1 MKPINRF
8 IKGTFISLMLAMML
22 NLGAGFLG
30 SSAGTIMVPEAYAEV
45 DFDAAVGNMK
55 PVEEMPKDAT
65 AVSDMLDKAAKWANW
80 GHAFFAPLINF
91 FSFHI
96 GNFLGTDYIFND
108 KMGEILHKIWVISR
122 NLVNIAFVFILLWLA
137 LNTIFN
143 PGFPLDDLKKK
154 LLFFALLLVGVNF
167 SWLGTRIVLD
177 AANVTT
183 HAVFAIPSGISSP
196 PTANSPCE
204 INGPDEL
211 ARGSCYPTTII
222 APADSGSQ
230 PPLIWED
237 KEGDSD
243 NCAKAKAAY
252 QGSDDSAY
260 LADGTINA
268 KTDTNLTEA
277 SEKNKKFQRR
287 MSICME
293 NLNLV
298 NYNQNTAVIYLTYG
312 MARIQ
317 NLIAP
322 VGKGNP
328 ANLAVSVLMSYS
340 IQLAYAVSLLAL
352 FLALIVRTAI
362 LWLFVAFS
370 PFLVLL
376 IWFKGKEDVDLGEGQ
391 FKFGIREFANWAFVP
406 AKVGAV
412 FAISFIMISAGQ
424 AVGEVNFSIF
434 DKLQSA
440 TGGGVYSIPDVK
452 TLYAGIGS
460 LNQFI
465 WLLMSLVV
473 LWMGVFGVLGKMSII
488 KLFTHKIKTAGTELF
503 KVVAE
508 LPYKAPILPLGKGG
522 EKIGIKAAYDQY
534 GPVGRLRKWYGEDRE
549 VDDTRK
555 LTRNAKTPEAQQA
568 VRYAV
573 KNGIEKQA
581 DANRLAEAFGFKLR
595 DLMLMKPDAL
605 REAFKDAGAKPEEA
619 SEIYDALKRFE
630 QEQPKGAPT
639 PVTPKPAAVL
649 PTGVPPA
656 VPPGTAPAPEPTAKP
671 PAPPAQ
677 PTTP

>member
-1 MKPINRF
+1 MKSLNHL
-8 IKGTFISLMLAMML
+8 IKGILTGLMVLMML
-22 NLGAGFLG
+22 NLGAGLLAP
-30 SSAGTIMVPEAYAEV
+30 SAGTIMVPEAYAEV

-55 PVEEMPKDAT
+55 PVEEVPKDNT
-65 AVSDMLDKAAKWANW
+65 AVSDMLKKAATWANW

-96 GNFLGTDYIFND
+96 GNFLGTDYIYNGD
-108 KMGEILHKIWVISR
+108 MGDMLHKIWVISR

-154 LLFFALLLVGVNF
+154 LLIFALLLVGVNF

-196 PTANSPCE
+196 PTEATPCE
-204 INGPDEL
+204 INGPEEL

-222 APADSGSQ
+222 APADSGNQ

-237 KEGDSD
+237 NEGDSD

-252 QGSDDSAY
+252 KDAY
-260 LADGTINA
+260 QQEGQEEPGARDPFAD
-268 KTDTNLTEA
+268 
-277 SEKNKKFQRR
+277 EKNQKFWGR

-322 VGKGNP
+322 VGGGGP

-340 IQLAYAVSLLAL
+340 IQLAYSVSLLAL

-376 IWFKGKEDVDLGEGQ
+376 IWFKGKE
-391 FKFGIREFANWAFVP
+391 
-406 AKVGAV
+406 
-412 FAISFIMISAGQ
+412 
-424 AVGEVNFSIF
+424 
-434 DKLQSA
+434 
-440 TGGGVYSIPDVK
+440 
-452 TLYAGIGS
+452 
-460 LNQFI
+460 
-465 WLLMSLVV
+465 
-473 LWMGVFGVLGKMSII
+473 
-488 KLFTHKIKTAGTELF
+488 
-503 KVVAE
+503 
-508 LPYKAPILPLGKGG
+508 
-522 EKIGIKAAYDQY
+522 
-534 GPVGRLRKWYGEDRE
+534 
-549 VDDTRK
+549 
-555 LTRNAKTPEAQQA
+555 
-568 VRYAV
+568 
-573 KNGIEKQA
+573 
-581 DANRLAEAFGFKLR
+581 
-595 DLMLMKPDAL
+595 
-605 REAFKDAGAKPEEA
+605 
-619 SEIYDALKRFE
+619 
-630 QEQPKGAPT
+630 
-639 PVTPKPAAVL
+639 
-649 PTGVPPA
+649 
-656 VPPGTAPAPEPTAKP
+656 
-671 PAPPAQ
+671 
-677 PTTP
+677 

>member
-1 MKPINRF
+1 MKSLNHL
-8 IKGTFISLMLAMML
+8 IKGILTGLMVLMML
-22 NLGAGFLG
+22 NLGAGLLAP
-30 SSAGTIMVPEAYAEV
+30 SAGTIMVPEAYAEV

-55 PVEEMPKDAT
+55 PVEEVPKDNT
-65 AVSDMLDKAAKWANW
+65 AVSDMLKKAATWANW

-96 GNFLGTDYIFND
+96 GNFLGTDYIYNGD
-108 KMGEILHKIWVISR
+108 MGDMLHKIWVISR

-154 LLFFALLLVGVNF
+154 LLIFALLLVGVNF

-196 PTANSPCE
+196 PTEATPCE
-204 INGPDEL
+204 INGPEEL

-222 APADSGSQ
+222 APADSGNQ

-237 KEGDSD
+237 NEGDSD

-252 QGSDDSAY
+252 KDAY
-260 LADGTINA
+260 QQEGQEEPGARDPFAD
-268 KTDTNLTEA
+268 
-277 SEKNKKFQRR
+277 EKNQKFWGR

-322 VGKGNP
+322 VGGGGP

-340 IQLAYAVSLLAL
+340 IQLAYSVSLLAL

-424 AVGEVNFSIF
+424 AIGEVNVSIF
-434 DKLQSA
+434 DKLQGA
-440 TGGGVYSIPDVK
+440 TGGEYSIPDVK
-452 TLYAGIGS
+452 TLYAGIDS

-473 LWMGVFGVLGKMSII
+473 LWMGVFGVLGKMSIM
-488 KLFTHKIKTAGTELF
+488 KLFTDKINKAGTELF
-503 KVVAE
+503 KTVAE

-522 EKIGIKAAYDQY
+522 EEIGIKAAYDQY
-534 GPVGRLRKWYGEDRE
+534 GPVGKLRKWYGEDRE
-549 VDDTRK
+549 VEDTRK
-555 LTRNAKTPEAQQA
+555 LSRNAKTPEAQRA
-568 VRYAV
+568 VLRAV
-573 KNGIEKQA
+573 SRVDNRTFDQA
-581 DANRLAEAFGFKLR
+581 DANKLAEAFGFKLR

-605 REAFKDAGAKPEEA
+605 REAFKDAGAKPEDA
-619 SEIYDALKRFE
+619 SKIYDALKRFE
-630 QEQPKGAPT
+630 QEQPKGAPPSKKRPAT
-639 PVTPKPAAVL
+639 PN
-649 PTGVPPA
+649 PPVA
-656 VPPGTAPAPEPTAKP
+656 S
-671 PAPPAQ
+671 
-677 PTTP
+677 